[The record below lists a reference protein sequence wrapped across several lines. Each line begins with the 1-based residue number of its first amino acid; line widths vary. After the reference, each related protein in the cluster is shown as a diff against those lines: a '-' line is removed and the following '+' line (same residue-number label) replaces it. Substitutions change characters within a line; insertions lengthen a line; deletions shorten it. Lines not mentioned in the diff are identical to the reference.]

1 MRGIGGYSQ
10 GCRSYSDNVS
20 IDIFLPEA
28 DPMDQRVIARIPNWL
43 TVGRLLATPLLVFL
57 LHDPAPWMFTVA
69 VVVFIVAAITDLL
82 DGYIARRWGAVSE
95 FGALIDPLADKL
107 LVMTALVMLVAQ
119 RDFSTGEPWVPAWM
133 VVVILAREIW
143 ITGLRGIAAAQ
154 GSILAADTLGKWK
167 SLYQMVAIP
176 LLLLPETQIFL
187 GGYVA
192 TGRVVGLSLLMISIV
207 LSVWS
212 GIEYTVQVFSR
223 SVSESLDSSLSES
236 KK

>member
-1 MRGIGGYSQ
+1 
-10 GCRSYSDNVS
+10 
-20 IDIFLPEA
+20 
-28 DPMDQRVIARIPNWL
+28 MDQRVIAQIPNWL
-43 TVGRLLATPLLVFL
+43 TVGRLLATPLIVVL

-119 RDFSTGEPWVPAWM
+119 RDFSTGESWVPAWM

-143 ITGLRGIAAAQ
+143 ITGLRGIAATQ
-154 GSILAADTLGKWK
+154 GLILAADTLGKWK
-167 SLYQMVAIP
+167 SLFQMVAIP
-176 LLLLPETQIFL
+176 LLLLPETRISF
-187 GGYVA
+187 GSYVA
-192 TGRVVGLSLLMISIV
+192 DGRAVGLSLLMISIV

-212 GIEYTVQVFSR
+212 GIEYTLEVFSR
-223 SVSESLDSSLSES
+223 PASDSLDRSISES
-236 KK
+236 KKE

>member
-1 MRGIGGYSQ
+1 
-10 GCRSYSDNVS
+10 
-20 IDIFLPEA
+20 
-28 DPMDQRVIARIPNWL
+28 
-43 TVGRLLATPLLVFL
+43 
-57 LHDPAPWMFTVA
+57 MFTVA

-119 RDFSTGEPWVPAWM
+119 RDFSTGESWVPAWM

-154 GSILAADTLGKWK
+154 GFILAADTLGKWK
-167 SLYQMVAIP
+167 SLFQMVAIP
-176 LLLLPETQIFL
+176 LLLLPEIRIPL
-187 GGYVA
+187 GATVA
-192 TGRVVGLSLLMISIV
+192 NGRVVGLSLLMMSIV

-212 GIEYTVQVFSR
+212 GIEYTVEVFSR
-223 SVSESLDSSLSES
+223 PASESLDPSLSEP
-236 KK
+236 KKEE